1 MLLSVER
8 PHRGSLCRWMSRG
21 HAAALYGLVHA
32 VLPASDWNMC
42 KRTMVVPQELGRTL
56 FVSSANSRLEIPGD
70 QLQALAAHSS
80 AERAKAT
87 SASEVPP
94 SEGNEVRRD
103 GGRASQHPHSTD
115 EAGELVPQDPVE
127 GRKNRKGVP
136 DVGTWAGNYVRGFVL
151 GTTYHRHDPG

>member
-1 MLLSVER
+1 M
-8 PHRGSLCRWMSRG
+8 
-21 HAAALYGLVHA
+21 
-32 VLPASDWNMC
+32 
-42 KRTMVVPQELGRTL
+42 
-56 FVSSANSRLEIPGD
+56 
-70 QLQALAAHSS
+70 
-80 AERAKAT
+80 
-87 SASEVPP
+87 
-94 SEGNEVRRD
+94 RRD